1 MQDDKVQIWGD
12 RLDFSSSTEEKLKG
26 LDSEG
31 AAPRQEYYSER
42 LGHSV
47 YFWIRLYFLI

>member
-12 RLDFSSSTEEKLKG
+12 RLDFLSSTEEKLKG

-31 AAPRQEYYSER
+31 AALPDRRITPNAWATACVSE
-42 LGHSV
+42 
-47 YFWIRLYFLI
+47 